1 MFVSINI
8 NSKNFNSIRFFINSL
23 AFLIAI
29 NKNFLYLKTFTK
41 KKKKRF
47 TIQKSP
53 HVNKKSKESFGYSY
67 FNTKILLHVL
77 DYKILINLL
86 NKIKNSL
93 LLDLKF
99 KIKFLFTQN
108 LNLQKRI
115 FNINSFSLKK
125 KKISSYL
132 KLLDIYGEVRLINA
146 SE

>member
-1 MFVSINI
+1 M
-8 NSKNFNSIRFFINSL
+8 
-23 AFLIAI
+23 
-29 NKNFLYLKTFTK
+29 
-41 KKKKRF
+41 
-47 TIQKSP
+47 
-53 HVNKKSKESFGYSY
+53 
-67 FNTKILLHVL
+67 L

>member
-29 NKNFLYLKTFTK
+29 KKNFLFLKQFTK

-53 HVNKKSKESFGYSY
+53 HVNKKSKEYFGYSY

>member
-1 MFVSINI
+1 M
-8 NSKNFNSIRFFINSL
+8 
-23 AFLIAI
+23 
-29 NKNFLYLKTFTK
+29 
-41 KKKKRF
+41 
-47 TIQKSP
+47 
-53 HVNKKSKESFGYSY
+53 
-67 FNTKILLHVL
+67 L

-115 FNINSFSLKK
+115 FNINSFYLKK